1 MNEKL
6 KYGGTRGRIE
16 IMPTHLEVVFDIKSP
31 EALTKIRKA
40 LVLWIPTATKYLWET
55 DDKSAWYVPTKGGYK
70 DTFRWDGEYPLNLP
84 KESLP
89 GVMKAIG
96 YRKASQAVLA
106 HLAKGR
112 AAKRTK
118 QAQTSIGEVL
128 A

>member
-6 KYGGTRGRIE
+6 RYRGTRGRIE

-55 DDKSAWYVPTKGGYK
+55 DDKSAWHVPTKGGYK
-70 DTFRWDGEYPLNLP
+70 DTFRWDGEYPLDLP
-84 KESLP
+84 KESLQD
-89 GVMKAIG
+89 VIKAIG
-96 YRKASQAVLA
+96 YRKASPATLA
-106 HLAKGR
+106 HLTQGR
-112 AAKRTK
+112 AAKHTK
-118 QAQTSIGEVL
+118 QAQTSIGEVP